1 MRIRLPLDDA
11 EYFVEFAL
19 VKLREVW
26 PHAVVLD
33 SDAEC
38 RYCNH
43 PRQLQSGYGI
53 DIFRS
58 ESEVADLFSGE
69 CDPLPPSVNISWSKG
84 VASISG
90 ANEAVRHL
98 ALQPLWSSK

>member
-1 MRIRLPLDDA
+1 MRTKLPLDDV

-26 PHAVVLD
+26 PQAVVLD

-38 RYCNH
+38 RYCRH
-43 PRQLQSGYGI
+43 PRQLQSEYGV

-58 ESEVADLFSGE
+58 EGEVAELFSGE
-69 CDPLPPSVNISWSKG
+69 CCPPPPSVNISWSAG
-84 VASISG
+84 VAHMSG
-90 ANEAVRHL
+90 AADAVRHL
-98 ALQPLWSSK
+98 AQQPLWSSK